1 MRKSIRYVKIYNRV
15 FRALLLQI
23 ILSTVC
29 SIHVEQLWF
38 HCNTIFVLFTV
49 RSTINDISFIGLLQ
63 LLCTMYGIPERTL
76 SATFSKTVGNTCF
89 MSYTIS
95 SVMLF
100 VSISSV
106 CTMMFLV
113 LEWML
118 ASYFVECYVWSC
130 VMFEERLTLCFKVVG
145 EFSNVEIYVVVFFAN
160 VFSGCPMAH
169 QHQPYWC
176 GQTLL

>member
-1 MRKSIRYVKIYNRV
+1 MLYVIQQNNCVCANQSGMYTCTHKIIYNRV

-63 LLCTMYGIPERTL
+63 LICTMYGIPERTL

-106 CTMMFLV
+106 CTMMFLFL
-113 LEWML
+113 LE
-118 ASYFVECYVWSC
+118 
-130 VMFEERLTLCFKVVG
+130 
-145 EFSNVEIYVVVFFAN
+145 
-160 VFSGCPMAH
+160 
-169 QHQPYWC
+169 
-176 GQTLL
+176 